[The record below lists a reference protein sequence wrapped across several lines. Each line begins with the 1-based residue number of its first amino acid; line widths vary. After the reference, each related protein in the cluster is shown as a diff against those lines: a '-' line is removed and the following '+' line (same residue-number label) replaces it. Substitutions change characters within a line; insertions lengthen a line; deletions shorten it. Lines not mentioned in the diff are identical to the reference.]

1 MEEKANDYME
11 KIKQIEEDREMTII
25 MYNATEN
32 PLNEQKANYLLKEM
46 EYEKQLLE
54 LKTDI
59 LEDTIEAR
67 ETQSELIK
75 EHSDLGYDQEEHE
88 EELENNKTM
97 ISTYQQEI
105 EDAKVQLKRNE
116 AIQAHFREIDPSGI
130 ENFEQYAIAYMSGI
144 QEMSLEEIEYY
155 DKYFEEYSNYVEKYG
170 EGFNKEEVK
179 EYIASYKDGI
189 SQGKDREEINDNFYL
204 QSTTI
209 NIGHSKDFNDEGR

>member
-1 MEEKANDYME
+1 ME

-25 MYNATEN
+25 MSNATEN

-144 QEMSLEEIEYY
+144 QEMSLEEIEDY

-179 EYIASYKDGI
+179 EYIASYKDGL

-209 NIGHSKDFNDEGR
+209 NIEHSKDFNDEGR

>member
-1 MEEKANDYME
+1 MEEKAKDNME

-25 MYNATEN
+25 MSNATEN

-144 QEMSLEEIEYY
+144 QEMSLEEIEDY

-209 NIGHSKDFNDEGR
+209 NIEHSKDFNDEGR

>member
-144 QEMSLEEIEYY
+144 QEMSLEEIEDY

-170 EGFNKEEVK
+170 EGFKKKEIK
-179 EYIASYKDGI
+179 EYNA
-189 SQGKDREEINDNFYL
+189 
-204 QSTTI
+204 
-209 NIGHSKDFNDEGR
+209 

>member
-25 MYNATEN
+25 MSNAKEN

-144 QEMSLEEIEYY
+144 QEMSLEEIEDY

-209 NIGHSKDFNDEGR
+209 NIEHSKDFNDEGR